1 MTTAIFTRGIICELH
16 VIKRQSITAFKLTIG
31 SLITRRWIKISDMY
45 VDNISGEMLSNVI
58 RLYNENFIEINE
70 KRFSRYIHL
79 FNKTTYVYTDHNEV
93 KGYCL
98 YFITPS
104 ISSGRLKKTAT
115 LYSFTVDA
123 RCRGQGIGVRLLQK
137 SILEMKLNSIDSVIL
152 YVAKDNEPAINLY
165 QKVGFEITEEK
176 RDICGLGKEC
186 YKMEI
191 AFDED
196 IKMIFY

>member
-1 MTTAIFTRGIICELH
+1 MAASIFTRGIICKLH
-16 VIKRQSITAFKLTIG
+16 VGKRQLITAFKLIIG
-31 SLITRRWIKISDMY
+31 SLITRKWVKISDMH
-45 VDNISGEMLSNVI
+45 VDNISGEMLSKVI
-58 RLYNENFIEINE
+58 KLYNDNFIEINE

-98 YFITPS
+98 YFIIPS
-104 ISSGRLKKTAT
+104 ISSSRLKKTAT

-165 QKVGFEITEEK
+165 QKVGFEITEEI

-196 IKMIFY
+196 IKMTFY